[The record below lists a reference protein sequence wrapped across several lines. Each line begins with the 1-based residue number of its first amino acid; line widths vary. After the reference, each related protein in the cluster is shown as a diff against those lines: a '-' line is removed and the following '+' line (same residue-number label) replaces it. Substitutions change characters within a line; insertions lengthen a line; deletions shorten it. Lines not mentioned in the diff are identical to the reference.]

1 MSNPQTIVK
10 KMFDQDAFSQWLGIE
25 IIKVKDGYCELKM
38 TVREE
43 MLNGFHITHGG
54 ISYSLADTALAFA
67 SNTHGKKCIS
77 VETSISHTECVKEGD
92 ILIATTKELSCTE
105 KTGLYLITI
114 TNQDKKNTAYFKGT
128 VYRTSR
134 EWSLED
140 E

>member
-1 MSNPQTIVK
+1 MSNPQKIVK

-25 IIKVKDGYCELKM
+25 IIEIKDGYCKLKM
-38 TVREE
+38 TVRKE
-43 MLNGFHITHGG
+43 MLNGFQIAHGG

-77 VETSISHTECVKEGD
+77 VETSISHTEYVQERD
-92 ILIATTKELSCTE
+92 ILIATTKELSLTE

-114 TNQDKKNTAYFKGT
+114 TNQDKKDIAYFKGT
-128 VYRTSR
+128 IYRTSKD
-134 EWSLED
+134 WLSED